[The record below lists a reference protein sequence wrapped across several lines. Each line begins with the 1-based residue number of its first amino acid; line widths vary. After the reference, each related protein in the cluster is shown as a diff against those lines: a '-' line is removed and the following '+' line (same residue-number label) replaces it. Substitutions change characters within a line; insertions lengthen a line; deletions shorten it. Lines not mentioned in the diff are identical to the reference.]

1 MADLIGTILGIGL
14 IILGIIFLIGLW
26 RFFVTGYDE
35 TN

>member
-1 MADLIGTILGIGL
+1 MAELIGTILGIGL

-26 RFFVTGYDE
+26 KAFITDYDK